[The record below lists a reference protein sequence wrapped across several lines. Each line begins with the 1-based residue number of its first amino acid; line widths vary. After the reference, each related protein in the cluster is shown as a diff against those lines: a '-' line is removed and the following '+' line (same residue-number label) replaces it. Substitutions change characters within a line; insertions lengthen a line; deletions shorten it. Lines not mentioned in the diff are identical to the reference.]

1 MNKNIKRF
9 FKMMLEYKGEHIIA
23 IFLLVINGIA
33 YSLEPFFTRN
43 IIDIVIPKKDAIEL
57 IKLTTI
63 FLIVIV
69 IEKTSKLFSDYIY
82 SKIGK
87 SFVYNLKKRLV
98 EHLQKQSGNFYCRMK
113 AGEINNVINNDV
125 EAIEDMATNM
135 LFTTIKDIVTS
146 IPIIIYL
153 FTLKKDLF
161 VVLLFIYPFTFM
173 IQKKYSKSI
182 ENYSIKA
189 RQVLEDYV
197 TIIAEF
203 LKSPI
208 NYIKLGNNSYFNNK
222 FKYAGENYKKYGIKA
237 DRVYAQYITLAT
249 MTNYI
254 VLLVIFLVGGYGII
268 ENKMTIGVL
277 VVFIQYSSK
286 IAIPILAISQADV
299 RIKQSKESIDRIYRI
314 LDLKTEI
321 DNNMLN
327 MNVGINKGEV
337 VFQNVSFSY
346 DQKKTLYDI
355 NIHADAGEKVAIV
368 GESGSGKSTIINLL
382 YRLWDYTE
390 GNIFIDGIEIHS
402 YNINY
407 LRENIG
413 IVSQD
418 IFLFHDTI
426 LNNITLGNTN
436 ISMDKVIE
444 VAKMVNIYDDIIRLE
459 SGFDTMIG
467 DNGVKLSGGQK
478 QRLSIART
486 ILKDN
491 PVVIFDEATSALD
504 NHTEMEIELHLS
516 EYFKN
521 KTLIIISHRLESILT
536 ANRIYVLDKGEIKE
550 SGTYEQLKQKGG
562 MFAKI
567 FNIQTQA

>member
-1 MNKNIKRF
+1 MNKNVKRF
-9 FKMMLEYKGEHIIA
+9 FKMMLEYRSEHIIA
-23 IFLLVINGIA
+23 IFLLGINGIA
-33 YSLEPFFTRN
+33 YSMEPFFTRN
-43 IIDIVIPKKDAIEL
+43 IIDIVIPKKDAAEL
-57 IKLTTI
+57 IKLTAI
-63 FLIVIV
+63 FLMVIV

-87 SFVYNLKKRLV
+87 NFVHNLKKKLIDC
-98 EHLQKQSGNFYCRMK
+98 LQKQSGNFYCQMK
-113 AGEINNVINNDV
+113 AGEINNVINSDV
-125 EAIEDMATNM
+125 EALEDMATNM

-153 FTLKKDLF
+153 FILKKDLF
-161 VVLLFIYPFTFM
+161 IVLLFIYPFTYM
-173 IQKKYSKSI
+173 IQKTYSKII

-189 RQVLEDYV
+189 RQLLEEYV
-197 TIIAEF
+197 TIIVEF

-208 NYIKLGNNSYFNNK
+208 NYIKLGNNSYFIDK
-222 FKYAGENYKKYGIKA
+222 FNRAGDDYKKYGIKA
-237 DRVYAQYITLAT
+237 DRTYAQYITLAT

-254 VLLVIFLVGGYGII
+254 VLVIIFLVGGYGII
-268 ENKMTIGVL
+268 EDKMTIGVL

-299 RIKQSKESIDRIYRI
+299 RVKQSKESIDRIYRI

-321 DNNMLN
+321 NDGTSNMKF
-327 MNVGINKGEV
+327 GINKGEV
-337 VFQNVSFSY
+337 VFQNISFSY
-346 DQKKTLYDI
+346 DQKKTLCDI
-355 NIHADAGEKVAIV
+355 NIRANAGEKVAIV

-382 YRLWDYTE
+382 YRLWDYSE
-390 GNIFIDGIEIHS
+390 GNIFIDGIEIRN

-426 LNNITLGNTN
+426 LNNITLGNSN
-436 ISMDKVIE
+436 ISMEKVIE
-444 VAKMVNIYDDIIRLE
+444 VAKLVKIYDDIIELE
-459 SGFDTMIG
+459 SGFYTMIG

-478 QRLSIART
+478 QRLSLART

-491 PVVIFDEATSALD
+491 QVVVFDEATSALD

-521 KTLIIISHRLESILT
+521 KTLIIISHRLESIST

-550 SGTYEQLKQKGG
+550 SGTYEELKQKDGV
-562 MFAKI
+562 FTKI
-567 FNIQTQA
+567 FNI